1 MCCLPFTLFPAVAES
16 PLNQVSGAC
25 SHKGPCALNRSIHST
40 KGIWNLALGGGH
52 LAQEQLFSRLRL
64 PVAIGLWGIS
74 CPTPHLTQAGCCLS
88 LQLEQPVLR
97 PGSAGDAP
105 VPSFLLALAQPTATR
120 ISLLSREQPQETKL
134 ASGQTWG
141 RGHKLF

>member
-1 MCCLPFTLFPAVAES
+1 M
-16 PLNQVSGAC
+16 
-25 SHKGPCALNRSIHST
+25 
-40 KGIWNLALGGGH
+40 
-52 LAQEQLFSRLRL
+52 
-64 PVAIGLWGIS
+64 AIGLWGIS

-105 VPSFLLALAQPTATR
+105 EPSFLLALAQPTATR

-141 RGHKLF
+141 RGHKLFQAQPPQIPWPQCCLGPAQNLSLTPPEGALWLSKHLRDTLSQRR